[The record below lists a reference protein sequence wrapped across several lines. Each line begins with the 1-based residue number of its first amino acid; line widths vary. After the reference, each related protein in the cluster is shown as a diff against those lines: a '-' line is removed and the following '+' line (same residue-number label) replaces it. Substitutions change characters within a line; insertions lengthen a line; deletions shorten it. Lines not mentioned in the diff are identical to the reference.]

1 MEFIIYIYQYII
13 FFYAFSLVVIYASLA
28 VLAFYKLT
36 QLIAKRSTDTQ
47 RLFEESPFIPGISII
62 APAFNEEKTII
73 NNVVS
78 MMTVNYPTFEVV
90 IVNDGSKDN
99 TLQLLI
105 DHFEMVET
113 TYAYVEKIKTKPF
126 KRIFKSTN
134 PEYSRLIVVDKENGK
149 TKADASN
156 AGINVAKYPY
166 FICTDV
172 DCVLDRE
179 ALIKMILPIIRTKTR
194 VIAVGATMRMVN
206 SCEVKDGVM
215 VETKLP
221 TRIFPLYQEIEYLR
235 SYLIG
240 KLGFSTI
247 NAIHNVSGGLGLFD
261 KEIAIGAGGY
271 DPLSHAEDMD
281 MTTRMI
287 AYMINYQKPYKIEQV
302 PDTCCWTEGPPSFR
316 VLNRQRTRWARGLF
330 QIFSIHRKYLFN
342 RRYKKMGLISFPY
355 IFIFEFIAPI
365 IELIG
370 YLLTLYLVIVGGI
383 NWDTAF
389 LMLSFAYIFGVSL
402 SLTTL
407 LYERLLE
414 HRFKNREYVRLILFC
429 LLEPV
434 IYHPLIVFFNI
445 RGYVDYLTKRDFEWG
460 TMTRQGFDNNNN
472 KTNQLKQVT
481 PQTIQP

>member
-1 MEFIIYIYQYII
+1 MDAILYGYQYII
-13 FFYAFSLVVIYASLA
+13 FFYAFALVLLYTTLA
-28 VLAFYKLT
+28 VLAFTKLRG
-36 QLIAKRSTDTQ
+36 LMAIKSSDTEKI
-47 RLFEESPFIPGISII
+47 FKESPFIPGISII
-62 APAFNEEKTII
+62 APAFNEEKSII

-78 MMTVNYPTFEVV
+78 MMTVNYPKFEVV
-90 IVNDGSKDN
+90 IVNDGSQDD
-99 TLQLLI
+99 TLKLLI

-134 PEYSRLIVVDKENGK
+134 PKFSRLIVVDKENGG

-156 AGINVAKYPY
+156 AGVNVAKYRY

-179 ALIKMILPIIRTKTR
+179 ALTRMVLPIISTKTR

-206 SCEVKDGVM
+206 SCKVENGVM
-215 VETKLP
+215 VETRLP
-221 TRIFPLYQEIEYLR
+221 TRILPLYQEIEYLR
-235 SYLIG
+235 SYFIG
-240 KLGFSTI
+240 KLGFSTF
-247 NAIHNVSGGLGLFD
+247 NAVHNVSGGLGLFD
-261 KEIAIGAGGY
+261 TEIAIGAGGY

-302 PDTCCWTEGPPSFR
+302 PDTCCWTEGPPTFR

-342 RRYKKMGLISFPY
+342 RKFKKMGLITYPY
-355 IFIFEFIAPI
+355 IFIFEFLAPI
-365 IELIG
+365 IEMIG
-370 YLLTLYLVIVGGI
+370 YIATIYLVLVGGI
-383 NWDTAF
+383 NWDNAII
-389 LMLSFAYIFGVSL
+389 MLFFVYIFGVSL

-414 HRFKNREYVRLILFC
+414 HRFNNSEYLRLILFC
-429 LLEPV
+429 LIEPF

-445 RGYVDYLTKRDFEWG
+445 RGYIDFLTKKDFEWG
-460 TMTRQGFDNNNN
+460 TMTREGFDDDSP
-472 KTNQLKQVT
+472 KELVSAQSLKK
-481 PQTIQP
+481 

>member
-1 MEFIIYIYQYII
+1 MDTILYGYQYLI
-13 FFYAFSLVVIYASLA
+13 FFYAFSLVTIYTTLA
-28 VLAFYKLT
+28 ILAFYKLT
-36 QLIAKRSTDTQ
+36 RLVEKKSSDTEKIF
-47 RLFEESPFIPGISII
+47 RESPFIPGISIV
-62 APAFNEEKTII
+62 APAFNEETSII
-73 NNVVS
+73 NNVIS

-90 IVNDGSKDN
+90 IVNDGSKDS

-105 DHFEMVET
+105 DNFELVET

-134 PEYSRLIVVDKENGK
+134 PAYSRLIVVDKENGG

-156 AGINVAKYPY
+156 AGVNVAKYPY

-179 ALIKMILPIIRTKTR
+179 ALSKMILPIISTKTR

-206 SCEVKDGVM
+206 SCKVENGVM
-215 VETKLP
+215 VETRLP

-240 KLGFSTI
+240 KLGFSTF
-247 NAIHNVSGGLGLFD
+247 NAVHNVSGGLGLFD
-261 KEIAIGAGGY
+261 KEVAIGAGGY

-287 AYMINYQKPYKIEQV
+287 AYMINYQKPYKVEQV

-330 QIFSIHRKYLFN
+330 QIFSVHKKYLFN
-342 RRYKKMGLISFPY
+342 RKFKKLGLISFPY
-355 IFIFEFIAPI
+355 IFIYEFLAPI
-365 IELIG
+365 IEMTG
-370 YLLTLYLVIVGGI
+370 YLVTIYLIIVGGI
-383 NWDTAF
+383 NWDTAY
-389 LMLSFAYIFGVSL
+389 LMLFFVYIFGISV

-414 HRFKNREYVRLILFC
+414 HRFTNREYLRLILFC
-429 LLEPV
+429 LIEPF

-445 RGYVDYLTKRDFEWG
+445 RGYIDYLTKRNFEWG
-460 TMTRQGFDNNNN
+460 TMTRQGSEDNNSN
-472 KTNQLKQVT
+472 KLRDVT
-481 PQTIQP
+481 TQTLQ

>member
-1 MEFIIYIYQYII
+1 MDAILYAYQYVI
-13 FFYAFSLVVIYASLA
+13 FFYAFSLVVIYTTLA
-28 VLAFYKLT
+28 ILAFYKLT
-36 QLIAKRSTDTQ
+36 QLVAKRSSDTEKI
-47 RLFEESPFIPGISII
+47 FKESPFIPGISII
-62 APAFNEEKTII
+62 APAFNEEITII
-73 NNVVS
+73 NNVIS
-78 MMTVNYPTFEVV
+78 MMTVNYPIFEVV
-90 IVNDGSKDN
+90 IVNDGSKDD

-105 DHFEMVET
+105 DNFEMVET

-134 PEYSRLIVVDKENGK
+134 PEYKQLIVVDKENGG

-156 AGINVAKYPY
+156 AGVNVAKYPY

-179 ALIKMILPIIRTKTR
+179 ALTKMILPVISSKTR

-206 SCEVKDGVM
+206 SCKVINGVM

-235 SYLIG
+235 SYYIG

-247 NAIHNVSGGLGLFD
+247 NAVHNVSGGLGLFD

-302 PDTCCWTEGPPSFR
+302 PDTCCWTEGPPTFR

-342 RRYKKMGLISFPY
+342 RKYKKMGLISFPY
-355 IFIFEFIAPI
+355 IFIFEFLAPV

-370 YLLTLYLVIVGGI
+370 YFATIYLIVVGGI

-389 LMLSFAYIFGVSL
+389 LMLFFAYIFGVSL

-414 HRFKNREYVRLILFC
+414 RRFKASEYFRLILFC
-429 LLEPV
+429 LIEPV
-434 IYHPLIVFFNI
+434 IYHPLIVFFSI
-445 RGYVDYLTKRDFEWG
+445 RGYIDFLTRKDFEWG
-460 TMTRQGFDNNNN
+460 TMTREGTDTKSIQ
-472 KTNQLKQVT
+472 KQKEVST
-481 PQTIQP
+481 QTIEV

>member
-1 MEFIIYIYQYII
+1 MDAILYGYQYII
-13 FFYAFSLVVIYASLA
+13 FFYAFALVLLYTTLA
-28 VLAFYKLT
+28 VLAFTKLRG
-36 QLIAKRSTDTQ
+36 LMAIKSSDTEKI
-47 RLFEESPFIPGISII
+47 FKESPFIPGISII
-62 APAFNEEKTII
+62 APAFNEEKSII

-78 MMTVNYPTFEVV
+78 MMTVNYPKFEVV
-90 IVNDGSKDN
+90 IVNDGSQDD
-99 TLQLLI
+99 TLKLLI

-134 PEYSRLIVVDKENGK
+134 PKFSRLIVVDKENGG

-156 AGINVAKYPY
+156 AGVNVAKYPY

-179 ALIKMILPIIRTKTR
+179 ALTRMVLPIISTKTR

-206 SCEVKDGVM
+206 SCKVENGVM
-215 VETKLP
+215 VETRLP
-221 TRIFPLYQEIEYLR
+221 TRILPLYQEIEYLR
-235 SYLIG
+235 SYFIG
-240 KLGFSTI
+240 KLGFSTF
-247 NAIHNVSGGLGLFD
+247 NAVHNVSGGLGLFD
-261 KEIAIGAGGY
+261 TEIAIGAGGY

-302 PDTCCWTEGPPSFR
+302 PDTCCWTEGPPTFR

-342 RRYKKMGLISFPY
+342 RKFKKMGLITYPY
-355 IFIFEFIAPI
+355 IFIFEFLAPI
-365 IELIG
+365 IEMIG
-370 YLLTLYLVIVGGI
+370 YIATIYLVLVGGI
-383 NWDTAF
+383 NWDNAII
-389 LMLSFAYIFGVSL
+389 MLFFVYIFGVSL

-414 HRFKNREYVRLILFC
+414 HRFNNSEYLRLILFC
-429 LLEPV
+429 LIEPF

-445 RGYVDYLTKRDFEWG
+445 RGYIDFLTKKDFEWG
-460 TMTRQGFDNNNN
+460 TMTREGFDDDSP
-472 KTNQLKQVT
+472 KELVSAQSLKK
-481 PQTIQP
+481 

>member
-1 MEFIIYIYQYII
+1 MDAIVYVYQFII
-13 FFYAFSLVVIYASLA
+13 FFYAFSLIIIYTTLA
-28 VLAFYKLT
+28 ILAFYKLT
-36 QLIAKRSTDTQ
+36 QLVAKRSSDTEKVI
-47 RLFEESPFIPGISII
+47 RESPFIPGISII
-62 APAFNEEKTII
+62 APAFNEEKSII
-73 NNVVS
+73 NNVIS

-90 IVNDGSKDN
+90 IVNDGSKDD

-105 DHFEMVET
+105 DNFEMVET
-113 TYAYVEKIKTKPF
+113 TYAYVEKIKTQPF
-126 KRIFKSTN
+126 RRIFKSTN
-134 PEYSRLIVVDKENGK
+134 PEYSRLIVVDKENGG

-156 AGINVAKYPY
+156 AGVNVAKYPY

-179 ALIKMILPIIRTKTR
+179 ALSKMIMPIISNKTR

-206 SCEVKDGVM
+206 SCQVENGVM

-240 KLGFSTI
+240 KLGFSVI
-247 NAIHNVSGGLGLFD
+247 NAVHNVSGGLGLFD

-281 MTTRMI
+281 MTTRMV

-330 QIFSIHRKYLFN
+330 QIFSVHRKYLFN
-342 RRYKKMGLISFPY
+342 RKFKKMGLISFPY
-355 IFIFEFIAPI
+355 IFLFEFLAPV

-370 YLLTLYLVIVGGI
+370 YIFTIYLVLVGGI
-383 NWDTAF
+383 NWDTAL
-389 LMLSFAYIFGVSL
+389 LMLALAYLFGISL

-414 HRFKNREYVRLILFC
+414 HRFKNSEYVRLILFC
-429 LLEPV
+429 LIEPI

-445 RGYVDYLTKRDFEWG
+445 RGYVDYLTNRNFEWG
-460 TMTRQGFDNNNN
+460 TMTRQGFDDN
-472 KTNQLKQVT
+472 KTNKLKKIS
-481 PQTIQP
+481 PQTLQS